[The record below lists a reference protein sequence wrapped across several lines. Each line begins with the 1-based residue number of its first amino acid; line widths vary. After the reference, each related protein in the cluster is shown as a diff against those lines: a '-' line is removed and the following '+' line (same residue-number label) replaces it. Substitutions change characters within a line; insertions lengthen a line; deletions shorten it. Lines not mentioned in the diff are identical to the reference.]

1 MSLRNFLV
9 VGSWLLILAV
19 AGCAGR
25 DADPAER
32 GPEKPPVVVVKPTR
46 EDVVR
51 SIILPGDLVG
61 WYQATLYAKVSGYLK
76 HIDVD
81 KGDWVKQGQ
90 VLAAIEVPELEQ
102 KLNRAR
108 ARLEV
113 ERVTYERLKGVFK
126 TDPRLVARQD
136 VDVADGKFQQ
146 AKAEMEEL
154 EALVGYTKIIA
165 PFDGVI
171 TARYV
176 DPGAL
181 VQASGHS
188 GSGGKDGVPIVD
200 MADLSRLRVYVY
212 VPEEEVAQVRRGMPA
227 NLVLREFPGR
237 TFTGE
242 VARFATSLDL
252 STRTMLTEVDLDNPN
267 HELYP
272 GMYADVTIE
281 LVRHPQAWTVPPT
294 AVGTAGSAAYVYV
307 VHDGRLKKTPVVT
320 GLRETAAVEIDSG
333 LSGAEQVVRNLGPAL
348 SEGETVEPVVEPVTR
363 GPSEG

>member
-1 MSLRNFLV
+1 MRPSGVLLV
-9 VGSWLLILAV
+9 ASWLLALTT

-25 DADPAER
+25 EADPAER
-32 GPEKPPVVVVKPTR
+32 GPERPPVVVVKPTR
-46 EDVVR
+46 QDVVR
-51 SIILPGDLVG
+51 SITLPGDLVG

-113 ERVTYERLKGVFK
+113 ERVTYERLKGVFE

-146 AKAEMEEL
+146 AKAEVEEL
-154 EALVGYTKIIA
+154 EALVAYTKIVA

-188 GSGGKDGVPIVD
+188 GSASKEGVPLLD

-212 VPEEEVAQVRRGMPA
+212 VPEEEVAQVRRGMA
-227 NLVLREFPGR
+227 ASLLLREFPGR

-252 STRTMLTEVDLDNPN
+252 STRTMLTEVDLDNPKR
-267 HELYP
+267 ELYP

-281 LVRHPQAWTVPPT
+281 LARHPRAWTVPPT
-294 AVGTAGSAAYVYV
+294 AVGTAAAGSYVFV
-307 VHDGRLKKTPVVT
+307 VRDGRLKKTSVVT

-333 LSGAEQVVRNLGPAL
+333 LTGAEEVVRNLGPAL
-348 SEGETVEPVVEPVTR
+348 SEGEAVAPVEGVL
-363 GPSEG
+363 SEG